1 MTDGYVMQL
10 VFASAN
16 VFEQV
21 HICLNTYVFTRIKTG
36 QEKNLVWQNEEGS
49 KLGIKYVYKYRLLFG
64 MKFCIVDRIMVILH
78 KKIYPHIHS
87 YILLFCKRFAN
98 YW

>member
-49 KLGIKYVYKYRLLFG
+49 KLGIKYVYKYRVLFRINT
-64 MKFCIVDRIMVILH
+64 CIIKHYYTENKYITSKR
-78 KKIYPHIHS
+78 
-87 YILLFCKRFAN
+87 YILIFIHTYYYL
-98 YW
+98 

>member
-1 MTDGYVMQL
+1 MKEEEENKNIFDTSWIWRRCIFVMTDGYVMQL

-36 QEKNLVWQNEEGS
+36 QEKKS
-49 KLGIKYVYKYRLLFG
+49 G
-64 MKFCIVDRIMVILH
+64 MAK
-78 KKIYPHIHS
+78 
-87 YILLFCKRFAN
+87 
-98 YW
+98 